1 MPDSG
6 VPIDRLAD
14 GAVQQVPA
22 PASAADL
29 EQARL
34 AALCRFRVL
43 DTPPEEAFDA
53 LTALAAQLC
62 EAPMAAVTLVEADR
76 MWCKSRLGL
85 DLSETPRELSFCAH
99 GLASPDVLMVPDASA
114 DVRFADNPLVTG
126 RPGIRFYAGAPLV
139 TADGYV
145 LGTLCVLDVVPRVLT
160 ERQLGQLAV
169 LARQVVSQL
178 ELRRH
183 TDELAAE
190 VVARTVAEAALR
202 DNRRLLD
209 GVLGHTDVVIY
220 AKDLDGR
227 FLLANAALQQLLGLD
242 ESKMLGRSDYDL
254 FPQLAADQFR
264 QHDRQ
269 IAAAGTSEQFAE
281 ALVHP
286 DGTAHE
292 YLSTKFPLRDDTGRV
307 YAVAAVSTDVTALS
321 AERRASVQSEQR
333 WRALVEA
340 SPVAV
345 AVIGAD
351 ARFAYANPQAA
362 LLYGVPVPGLVGLS
376 AMDFVPEGAEQET
389 AGLFGALL
397 RGGPALLGRRWEL
410 RRRDGSQ
417 AIVELN
423 AAAVSYL
430 GQPALQVELRD
441 MTEQAAAEKALR
453 DSEARFR
460 ALFACSAVGI
470 AESLPDGTLVEV
482 NEQLCRLLG
491 YTAQELVGQP
501 ASILLADQAQ
511 AERQDRDLASLATSS
526 SYFAERDYRRQDGR
540 VIQVIVGVGVVRDDV
555 GRVSRVLGSVVDVS
569 ARVAAEHALRE
580 AHDELAARQDFTDA
594 VLDSVDVG
602 IVACDA
608 AGHLTVFN
616 DATKAWHGID
626 LDEHPEDATGPER
639 FADAF
644 DLRDADG
651 QLLTPDQVPLLQALH
666 EGVVCDAEMIIT
678 PRGLPATRVLCSGR
692 ALTSPDGRPMGAVV
706 AMTDITLAR
715 AQTVALQSSEQRFR
729 TTFNNDP
736 AGLAVLSPRGRP
748 LQVNPAL
755 CRLLGRDEAGLLAL
769 PDVLQ
774 LAVPEDRRA
783 LAALRRRALTER
795 GASLTAERRLV
806 RADGAELWTLLTVT
820 ELPDGAEGSCILLQI
835 EDITA
840 RRIAEK
846 RLTRQALYDSLTD
859 LPNRAML
866 LDRIQT
872 ALSRLARRP
881 GDGALAI
888 MFCDLDGFKAVNDAH
903 GHAAGD
909 ALLVEVAHRLTH
921 VMRPSDTVARLGGDE
936 FVILCENLADPIEIT
951 RIAGRVEAAISAPI
965 WWLGQS
971 LNVTASVGIAFG
983 SGVRS
988 AEELIRHADTAM
1000 YQAKQLGKDRYEVF
1014 DDDMRIRSTSRVRVE
1029 QDLRTAIDNG
1039 QIEVHYQPIF
1049 ALPERRIVSVEA
1061 LARLRLPDGNQ
1072 LMPEA
1077 FIPVAEDTG
1086 MIVALGTSVL
1096 RSACQQ
1102 LSRWRSQ
1109 LAPDLQLAVNLS
1121 ARQAARPDLCA
1132 VVHAAL
1138 TDAGL
1143 PAVALAL
1150 ELTESVLLE
1159 AARSTL
1165 GKLGELRQT
1174 GVDIGIDDF
1183 GTGYASLRSLREL
1196 PVTFLKV
1203 DRSFVAGMTEHPQ
1216 DAVIV
1221 RTVMRLAADLGLG
1234 CVVEGIETTAQ
1245 LGGITGSG
1253 ARAQGYLLGR
1263 PMTAEHFTELLQE
1276 QQQR

>member
-1 MPDSG
+1 MPDIG
-6 VPIDRLAD
+6 EPIHRSA
-14 GAVQQVPA
+14 GAVRQVPGPA
-22 PASAADL
+22 PVA
-29 EQARL
+29 EFERARL
-34 AALCRFRVL
+34 AALARFRVF
-43 DTPPEEAFDA
+43 DTPPEETFDA

-62 EAPMAAVTLVEADR
+62 ATPMASVTLVEADR
-76 MWCKSRLGL
+76 MWFKSRLGL
-85 DLSETPRELSFCAH
+85 ELSEIPREISFCAH
-99 GLASPDVLMVPDASA
+99 ALASPDVLMVPDTTA
-114 DVRFADNPLVTG
+114 DARFADNPLVTAG
-126 RPGIRFYAGAPLV
+126 PEIRFYAGAPLV

-145 LGTLCVLDVVPRVLT
+145 LGTLCVLDVVPRVLS
-160 ERQLGQLAV
+160 ELQLSQLGV
-169 LARQVVSQL
+169 LASQVVSQL

-183 TDELAAE
+183 TEELAAE
-190 VVARTVAEAALR
+190 VAARTVAEAALR

-209 GVLGHTDVVIY
+209 GVLEHTDVVIF

-227 FLLANAALQQLLGLD
+227 FLLANVALLQLLGQG
-242 ESKMLGRSDYDL
+242 EQQVLGRNDYDL

-269 IAAAGTSEQFAE
+269 IAASGTSEQFAE

-286 DGTAHE
+286 DGTSHE
-292 YLSTKFPLRDDTGRV
+292 YLSTKFPLRDDAGLV
-307 YAVAAVSTDVTALS
+307 YAVAGVSTDVTALW
-321 AERRASVQSEQR
+321 AERRASEQSEQR
-333 WRALVEA
+333 WRALVES

-345 AVIGAD
+345 AVIGGD
-351 ARFAYANPQAA
+351 GRFAYANPQAA
-362 LLYGVPVPGLVGLS
+362 LLYGVPGPAELVGQPVR
-376 AMDFVPEGAEQET
+376 DFVPAGAERET

-397 RGGPALLGRRWEL
+397 RGGPAMLGRRWEL
-410 RRRDGSQ
+410 RRPDGSQ
-417 AIVELN
+417 PTVELN
-423 AAAVSYL
+423 AAGISYL
-430 GQPALQVELRD
+430 GLPAVQVELRD
-441 MTEQAAAEKALR
+441 VSEQAVAEQALR

-460 ALFACSAVGI
+460 ALFTCSAVGI
-470 AESLPDGTLVEV
+470 AESRPDGTLIEV

-491 YTAQELVGQP
+491 YPAEDLIGQP
-501 ASILLADQAQ
+501 ASMLLADQAQ
-511 AERQDRDLASLATSS
+511 ADRQHRDLAGLDTSS
-526 SYFAERDYRRQDGR
+526 SYFAEREYRHRDGT
-540 VIQVIVGVGVVRDDV
+540 VVPVIVGVGVVRDDA
-555 GRVSRVLGSVVDVS
+555 GRVTRVLGSVVDVS

-580 AHDELAARQDFTDA
+580 AHDELAGRQDFTEA
-594 VLDSVDVG
+594 VLDSIDVG

-626 LDEHPEDATGPER
+626 LDEHPENAADPER

-644 DLRDADG
+644 DLRDAIG
-651 QLLTPDQVPLLQALH
+651 QLLTPDQVPLLRALH
-666 EGVVCDAEMIIT
+666 EGVVRDAEMVIT

-715 AQTVALQSSEQRFR
+715 AQTLALQSSEQRFR

-736 AGLAVLSPRGRP
+736 AGLAVLSPEGRP

-755 CRLLGRDEAGLLAL
+755 CRLLGRDEAALLAL

-795 GASLTAERRLV
+795 GASLTGERRLI

-820 ELPDGAEGSCILLQI
+820 ELPDATEGSCILLQV

-866 LDRIQT
+866 LDRIKT
-872 ALSRLARRP
+872 ALARLARRP
-881 GDGALAI
+881 GDGALAV
-888 MFCDLDGFKAVNDAH
+888 MFCDLDGFKAVNDIH

-909 ALLVEVAHRLTH
+909 ALLVEVARRLTH
-921 VMRPSDTVARLGGDE
+921 VMRPSDTVARFGGDE
-936 FVILCENLADPIEIT
+936 FVILCENLADPNEIT
-951 RIAGRVEAAISAPI
+951 RIAARVEAAISEPI
-965 WWLGQS
+965 GWLGQF
-971 LNVTASVGIAFG
+971 LTVTASVGIAFG
-983 SGVRS
+983 SGVRT
-988 AEELIRHADTAM
+988 AEELLRHADTAM

-1014 DDDMRIRSTSRVRVE
+1014 DDDMRTRSTSRVRVE
-1029 QDLRTAIDNG
+1029 RDLRTALDTG
-1039 QIEVHYQPIF
+1039 QVEVHYQPIF

-1061 LARLRLPDGNQ
+1061 LARLRLPDGSQ
-1072 LMPEA
+1072 LMPDA

-1086 MIVALGTSVL
+1086 LIVPLGTYVL

-1102 LSRWRSQ
+1102 LSRWRSH
-1109 LAPDLQLAVNLS
+1109 LAPDLQVAVNLS
-1121 ARQAARPDLCA
+1121 ARQAAQPELCD

-1143 PAVALAL
+1143 PAQALAV

-1165 GKLGELRQT
+1165 GKLGELRAT

-1183 GTGYASLRSLREL
+1183 GTGYASLRYLREL

-1203 DRSFVAGMTEHPQ
+1203 DRSFVAGMTEHTH

-1234 CVVEGIETTAQ
+1234 CVVEGVETTAQ
-1245 LGGITGSG
+1245 LEAISDSG
-1253 ARAQGYLLGR
+1253 AKAQGYLLGR
-1263 PMTAEHFTELLQE
+1263 PTTAERFTELLE
-1276 QQQR
+1276 QQQG

>member
-1 MPDSG
+1 MPDRG
-6 VPIDRLAD
+6 VPIHPLPD
-14 GAVQQVPA
+14 GPVRQVPGPP
-22 PASAADL
+22 PAL
-29 EQARL
+29 KIEQARL
-34 AALCRFRVL
+34 AALSRFEVL

-62 EAPMAAVTLVEADR
+62 ETPMASVSLVEADR
-76 MWCKSRLGL
+76 TWFKSRLGL
-85 DLSETPRELSFCAH
+85 DLSETPREVSFCAH
-99 GLASPDVLMVPDASA
+99 ALASPDVLLVPDTTA
-114 DVRFADNPLVTG
+114 DARFADNPLVTG
-126 RPGIRFYAGAPLV
+126 GPRIGFYAGAPLV
-139 TADGYV
+139 TTDGYV
-145 LGTLCVLDVVPRVLT
+145 LGTLCVLDVVPRMLS
-160 ERQLGQLAV
+160 ERQLGQLGV
-169 LARQVVSQL
+169 LAGQVVSLL

-183 TDELAAE
+183 TEELATE
-190 VVARTVAEAALR
+190 VAARTVAEATLR

-209 GVLGHTDVVIY
+209 GVLNHTDVVIY

-227 FLLANAALQQLLGLD
+227 FLLANPALQQLLGQG
-242 ESKMLGRSDYDL
+242 EQEVLGRSDYDL
-254 FPQLAADQFR
+254 FPELAADLFR

-269 IAAAGTSEQFAE
+269 IAASGTSQQFAE
-281 ALVHP
+281 AVVHS
-286 DGTAHE
+286 DGTPHE
-292 YLSTKFPLRDDTGRV
+292 FLSTKFPLRDDTGLV
-307 YAVAAVSTDVTALS
+307 YAVAGVSTDVTALS
-321 AERRASVQSEQR
+321 AGRQASEQSEQR

-340 SPVAV
+340 SPGAV
-345 AVIGAD
+345 AVIGGD
-351 ARFAYANPQAA
+351 GRFAYANPQAA
-362 LLYGVPVPGLVGLS
+362 LLYGVPVPGLVGQL
-376 AMDFVPEGAEQET
+376 AMDFVPAGAERET
-389 AGLFGALL
+389 RRLFGALL
-397 RGGPALLGRRWEL
+397 QGGPALSGRRWGL

-430 GQPALQVELRD
+430 GKPAVQVELRD
-441 MTEQAAAEKALR
+441 MTERAAADKALR

-460 ALFACSAVGI
+460 ALFACSAIGI
-470 AESLPDGTLVEV
+470 AEALPDGTMVEV

-511 AERQDRDLASLATSS
+511 GERQDADLASLETSS
-526 SYFAERDYRRQDGR
+526 GYFVEREYRRQDGR
-540 VIQVIVGVGVVRDDV
+540 VIPVIVGVGVVRDEA

-569 ARVAAEHALRE
+569 ARVASEHALRE

-594 VLDSVDVG
+594 VLDSIEVG

-608 AGHLTVFN
+608 AGHITVFN

-626 LDEHPEDATGPER
+626 LDDHPEDGADPER
-639 FADAF
+639 YADAF

-651 QLLTPDQVPLLQALH
+651 QLLTPDQVPLLRALH
-666 EGVVCDAEMIIT
+666 ERVVRDAEMIIT
-678 PRGLPATRVLCSGR
+678 PRGLPATRVVCSGR
-692 ALTSPDGRPMGAVV
+692 ALTSPDGRPMGAMV
-706 AMTDITLAR
+706 AMTDITLVR
-715 AQTVALQSSEQRFR
+715 EQTMALQSSEQRFR

-736 AGLAVLSPRGRP
+736 AGLAVLTPQGRP

-755 CRLLGRDEAGLLAL
+755 CRLLGRDEATLLAL

-783 LAALRRRALTER
+783 LASLRRRALTER
-795 GASLTAERRLV
+795 GASLTGERRLV

-820 ELPDGAEGSCILLQI
+820 ELPDAAEGSCLLLQV

-846 RLTRQALYDSLTD
+846 RLTRQALYDSLTN

-866 LDRIQT
+866 LDRVKT
-872 ALSRLARRP
+872 ALARLARRP

-903 GHAAGD
+903 GHGAGD
-909 ALLVEVAHRLTH
+909 ALLVEVARRLTH
-921 VMRPSDTVARLGGDE
+921 VMRPTDTVARLGGDE
-936 FVILCENLADPIEIT
+936 FVILCENLTDPNEIT

-965 WWLGQS
+965 RWLGES
-971 LNVTASVGIAFG
+971 LTVTASVGIAFG
-983 SGVRS
+983 SGVRT

-1000 YQAKQLGKDRYEVF
+1000 YRAKQLGKDRYEVF
-1014 DDDMRIRSTSRVRVE
+1014 DDDLRTRSTNRVRVE
-1029 QDLRTAIDNG
+1029 QDLRTALDNG

-1061 LARLRLPDGNQ
+1061 LARLRLPNGSS
-1072 LMPEA
+1072 LMPGA

-1086 MIVALGTSVL
+1086 LIVGLGTWVL

-1102 LSRWRSQ
+1102 LGRWRSE
-1109 LAPDLQLAVNLS
+1109 LAPHLQVAVNLS
-1121 ARQAARPDLCA
+1121 ARQAARPDLCE
-1132 VVHAAL
+1132 VVHGAL

-1143 PAVALAL
+1143 PAGALAV

-1159 AARSTL
+1159 GARSRF
-1165 GKLGELRQT
+1165 GKLGELREA

-1183 GTGYASLRSLREL
+1183 GTVYASLRYLREL
-1196 PVTFLKV
+1196 PVSFLKV
-1203 DRSFVAGMTEHPQ
+1203 DRSFVAGMTEHEQ

-1234 CVVEGIETTAQ
+1234 CVVEGIETAAQ
-1245 LGGITGSG
+1245 LDGIGGTG
-1253 ARAQGYLLGR
+1253 AWAQGYLLGR
-1263 PMTAEHFTELLQE
+1263 PTTAEHFTELLQE
-1276 QQQR
+1276 QQS